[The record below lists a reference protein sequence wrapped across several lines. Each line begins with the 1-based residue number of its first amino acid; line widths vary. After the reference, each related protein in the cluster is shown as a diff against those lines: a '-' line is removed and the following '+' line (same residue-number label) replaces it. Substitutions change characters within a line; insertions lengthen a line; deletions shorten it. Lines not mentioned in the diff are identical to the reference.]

1 MSEFIDA
8 VSVVD
13 RSLSAI
19 EQGDLA
25 MDSVALSQNQ

>member
-19 EQGDLA
+19 EQGDLPMNSA
-25 MDSVALSQNQ
+25 ALSQNQ